1 MPTLHYIVYP
11 EVETTTSG
19 MKFHVPQHE
28 LPEKLHQ
35 AQYAAAKQYHACHT
49 ELWKGKTSY
58 GPELNQYLRLE
69 CPAWLMAVDTDD
81 EGNPDKST
89 IRAVGAL
96 VKRDLMFANR
106 KLDPSALDEVM
117 DIRLRLFKSLDK
129 RLGEKDEEMRRRFLS
144 GKKEGRS

>member
-28 LPEKLHQ
+28 LPEKLHK
-35 AQYAAAKQYHACHT
+35 AQYAAVMQYHACHK
-49 ELWKGKTSY
+49 ELWVGKTSY
-58 GPELNQYLRLE
+58 GPELNQYLRIE
-69 CPAWLMAVDTDD
+69 FPAWLMAVDTDD

-89 IRAVGAL
+89 IRTVCAL
-96 VKRDLMFANR
+96 VKETLMFLNR
-106 KLDPSALDEVM
+106 KIRPSALDEVM
-117 DIRLRLFKSLDK
+117 DVRLRFFQSLDR

-144 GKKEGRS
+144 GKKEECS